1 MSTAV
6 RFAERM
12 SRLGTEGAFEVLAR
26 ARKLEAQG
34 KRIVHLEIG
43 EPDFA
48 TPDNIVEAAIG
59 AMQNGYTHYTP
70 ASGIF
75 EAREAVAGFVT
86 RTLNPD
92 VEANEVV
99 LVPGAKNVLL
109 FTLLACIEPGDEII
123 LPDPGYPAYASQ
135 VSFIGA
141 VPKVVTLREE
151 TGFRMDLD
159 ELASLVTPKT
169 RMLIINT
176 PQNPTGGVLTEEDV
190 RFVCELAHKHDLLV
204 VSDEIYS
211 QLVYGFHHVSPL
223 SQPGMRERTVL
234 MDGLSKSYAMT
245 GWRLGYAV
253 APKALAAK
261 LDQLMINSSSCAAGF
276 TQMAAIEALSAPES
290 AHAVSRMVKVF
301 EHRRDLIVDGINAIP
316 GMRCTRPQGAFY
328 AFPNI
333 QGTGFGER
341 DLADRLLTEAGVAV
355 LPGTA
360 FGDAGKGYIRIA
372 YTQSEDE
379 LSRGLERIAEVVSKQ
394 PPQQPPLPA
403 QRPSRRPPSAARPLS
418 RPRPAWRPRPL
429 PSGPRWPRR

>member
-1 MSTAV
+1 VTAI

-12 SRLGTEGAFEVLAR
+12 SRLGTEGAFEVLAK
-26 ARKLEAQG
+26 ARRLEAQG
-34 KRIVHLEIG
+34 KKIVHLEIG

-48 TPDNIVEAAIG
+48 TPDNIVEAGIS
-59 AMQNGYTHYTP
+59 AMQHGYTHYTP

-75 EAREAVAGFVT
+75 EAREAVAGFVS
-86 RTLNPD
+86 RTLKAEVDPT
-92 VEANEVV
+92 EVV
-99 LVPGAKNVLL
+99 LVPGSKNVLL
-109 FTLLACIEPGDEII
+109 FTLLACIEPGDEVI
-123 LPDPGYPAYASQ
+123 LPDPGYPAYSSQ
-135 VSFIGA
+135 VNFIGG
-141 VPKVVTLREE
+141 VVKPVTLREE

-159 ELASLVTPKT
+159 ELASLITPKT
-169 RMLIINT
+169 RMLIVNT

-190 RFVCELAHKHDLLV
+190 KFVCDLAHEHDLLV

-223 SQPGMRERTVL
+223 SYPGMRARTVL

-290 AHAVSRMVKVF
+290 EHAVARMVKVF
-301 EHRRDLIVDGINAIP
+301 EHRRNLVVDGINAIP
-316 GMRCTRPQGAFY
+316 GMRCARPQGSFY
-328 AFPNI
+328 VFPNI
-333 QGTGFGER
+333 EGTGFEEHE
-341 DLADRLLTEAGVAV
+341 LSDRLLAEAGVAV

-360 FGDAGKGYIRIA
+360 FGHAGKGFIRLA

-379 LSRGLERIAEVVSKQ
+379 LKLGLDRIAEFIAAN
-394 PPQQPPLPA
+394 PQ
-403 QRPSRRPPSAARPLS
+403 S
-418 RPRPAWRPRPL
+418 
-429 PSGPRWPRR
+429 

>member
-1 MSTAV
+1 MTSI

-12 SRLGTEGAFEVLAR
+12 SRLGTEGAFEVLAK
-26 ARKLEAQG
+26 ARRLEATG
-34 KRIVHLEIG
+34 KKIVHLEIG

-48 TPDNIVEAAIG
+48 TPDNIVEAGISAL
-59 AMQNGYTHYTP
+59 QHGYTHYTP

-75 EAREAVAGFVT
+75 EAREAVAGFVS
-86 RTLNPD
+86 RTLKTEVDP
-92 VEANEVV
+92 NEVV
-99 LVPGAKNVLL
+99 LVPGSKNVLL
-109 FTLLACIEPGDEII
+109 FTLLACIEPGDEVI

-135 VSFIGA
+135 VNFIGG
-141 VPKVVTLREE
+141 VVKTVTLREDS
-151 TGFRMDLD
+151 GFRMDLD

-169 RMLIINT
+169 RMLIVNT

-190 RFVCELAHKHDLLV
+190 KFVCDLAHEHDLLV

-211 QLVYGFHHVSPL
+211 QLVYGFHHVSPM
-223 SQPGMRERTVL
+223 SHPGMRERTVL

-290 AHAVSRMVKVF
+290 EHAVARMVKVF
-301 EHRRDLIVDGINAIP
+301 EHRRNLVVDGLNKIP
-316 GMRCTRPQGAFY
+316 GMRCGRPQGSFY
-328 AFPNI
+328 VFPNI
-333 QGTGFGER
+333 EGTGLDEHE
-341 DLADRLLTEAGVAV
+341 LADRLLAEAGVAV

-360 FGDAGKGYIRIA
+360 FGHAGKGFIRLA

-379 LSRGLERIAEVVSKQ
+379 LKLGLDRIGEFI
-394 PPQQPPLPA
+394 
-403 QRPSRRPPSAARPLS
+403 RDN
-418 RPRPAWRPRPL
+418 PR
-429 PSGPRWPRR
+429 

>member
-1 MSTAV
+1 MTAI

-26 ARKLEAQG
+26 ARRLEAQG
-34 KRIVHLEIG
+34 KKIVHLEIG

-48 TPDNIVEAAIG
+48 TPDNIIEAGIS
-59 AMQNGYTHYTP
+59 AMQHGYTHYTP

-75 EAREAVAGFVT
+75 EAREAVAGFVH
-86 RTLNPD
+86 RTLKID
-92 VEANEVV
+92 VDPTEVV
-99 LVPGAKNVLL
+99 LVPGSKNVLL
-109 FTLLACIEPGDEII
+109 FTLLACIEPGDEVI

-135 VSFIGA
+135 VNFIGG
-141 VPKVVTLREE
+141 VPKPVRLREE
-151 TGFRMDLD
+151 SGFRMDLD
-159 ELASLVTPKT
+159 ELESLVTPKT
-169 RMLIINT
+169 KMLIVNT
-176 PQNPTGGVLTEEDV
+176 PQNPTGGVLTAEDV
-190 RFVCELAHKHDLLV
+190 KFVCDLAHKHDLLV

-223 SQPGMRERTVL
+223 SHPGMRERTVL

-261 LDQLMINSSSCAAGF
+261 LDTLMINSSSCAAGF

-290 AHAVSRMVKVF
+290 EHAVARMVKVF
-301 EHRRDLIVDGINAIP
+301 EHRRNLVVDGLNAIP
-316 GMRCTRPQGAFY
+316 GMRCARPQGAFY

-333 QGTGFGER
+333 VGTGFDEHE
-341 DLADRLLTEAGVAV
+341 LADRLLGEAGVAV

-360 FGDAGKGYIRIA
+360 FGNAGKGFIRLA

-379 LSRGLERIAEVVSKQ
+379 LKLGLGRIEEFIRAN
-394 PPQQPPLPA
+394 
-403 QRPSRRPPSAARPLS
+403 
-418 RPRPAWRPRPL
+418 PR
-429 PSGPRWPRR
+429 

>member
-1 MSTAV
+1 MSAI

-12 SRLGTEGAFEVLAR
+12 SRLGTEGAFEVLAK
-26 ARKLEAQG
+26 ARRLEAQG
-34 KRIVHLEIG
+34 KKIVHLEIG

-48 TPDNIVEAAIG
+48 TPDNIVEAGIS

-75 EAREAVAGFVT
+75 EAREAVAGFVS
-86 RTLNPD
+86 RTLKTEVDPL
-92 VEANEVV
+92 EVV
-99 LVPGAKNVLL
+99 LVPGSKNVLL
-109 FTLLACIEPGDEII
+109 FTLLACIEPGDEVI

-135 VSFIGA
+135 VNFIGA
-141 VPKVVTLREE
+141 VAKPVTLREE
-151 TGFRMDLD
+151 SGFRMDLD

-190 RFVCELAHKHDLLV
+190 KFVCDLAHKHDLLV

-211 QLVYGFHHVSPL
+211 QLVYGFQHVSPL
-223 SQPGMRERTVL
+223 SYPDMRERTVL

-290 AHAVSRMVKVF
+290 EHAVARMVKVF
-301 EHRRDLIVDGINAIP
+301 ERRRNLVVDGLNEIP
-316 GMRCTRPQGAFY
+316 GVRCARPQGSFY
-328 AFPNI
+328 VFPNI
-333 QGTGFGER
+333 EGTGFEEHE
-341 DLADRLLTEAGVAV
+341 LADRLMTEAGVAV
-355 LPGTA
+355 LAGTY
-360 FGDAGKGYIRIA
+360 FGRAGKGFIRLA

-379 LSRGLERIAEVVSKQ
+379 LKLGLERIGEFIAAN
-394 PPQQPPLPA
+394 PQ
-403 QRPSRRPPSAARPLS
+403 R
-418 RPRPAWRPRPL
+418 
-429 PSGPRWPRR
+429 

>member
-1 MSTAV
+1 VTI

-12 SRLGTEGAFEVLAR
+12 SRLGTEGAFVVLAK
-26 ARKLEAQG
+26 ARRLEADG
-34 KRIVHLEIG
+34 KKIVHLEIG

-48 TPDNIVEAAIG
+48 TPDNIIEAGISAL
-59 AMQNGYTHYTP
+59 QNGYTHYTP
-70 ASGIF
+70 ASGIM
-75 EAREAVAGFVT
+75 EARQAVAGFVSRMLKT
-86 RTLNPD
+86 EVDAT
-92 VEANEVV
+92 EVV
-99 LVPGAKNVLL
+99 LVPGSKNVLL
-109 FTLLACIEPGDEII
+109 FTLLACIEPGDEVI
-123 LPDPGYPAYASQ
+123 LPDPAYPAYASQ
-135 VSFIGA
+135 VNFIGA
-141 VPKVVTLREE
+141 IPKLVTLREE

-159 ELASLVTPKT
+159 QLASLVTPKT

-176 PQNPTGGVLTEEDV
+176 PQNPTGGILTEEDV
-190 RFVCELAHKHDLLV
+190 KFVCELAHKHDLLV

-290 AHAVSRMVKVF
+290 EHAVHRMVKVF
-301 EHRRDLIVDGINAIP
+301 ERRRDLVVDGLNAIP
-316 GMRCTRPQGAFY
+316 GVRCAKPQGSFY

-333 QGTGFGER
+333 QGTGFDER

-360 FGDAGKGYIRIA
+360 FGEAGKGYIRLA

-379 LSRGLERIAEVVSKQ
+379 LRRGLKLIGDFIA
-394 PPQQPPLPA
+394 A
-403 QRPSRRPPSAARPLS
+403 N
-418 RPRPAWRPRPL
+418 PR
-429 PSGPRWPRR
+429 

>member
-1 MSTAV
+1 
-6 RFAERM
+6 M
-12 SRLGTEGAFEVLAR
+12 SRLGTESAFEVLAK
-26 ARKLEAQG
+26 ARRLEADG
-34 KRIVHLEIG
+34 KNIVHLEIG

-48 TPDNIVEAAIG
+48 TPDNIIEAG
-59 AMQNGYTHYTP
+59 MSAMQNGYTHYTP
-70 ASGIF
+70 ASGIL
-75 EAREAVAGFVT
+75 ESRQAVAAFVS
-86 RTLNPD
+86 RTLKTD
-92 VEANEVV
+92 VDAGEVV
-99 LVPGAKNVLL
+99 LVPGSKNVLL
-109 FTLLACIEPGDEII
+109 FTLLACIEPGDEVI

-135 VSFIGA
+135 VNFIGA

-176 PQNPTGGVLTEEDV
+176 PQNPTGGVLTEE
-190 RFVCELAHKHDLLV
+190 HDRLV

-276 TQMAAIEALSAPES
+276 TQIAAIEALSAPES
-290 AHAVSRMVKVF
+290 AHAVKRMVRVF
-301 EHRRDLIVDGINAIP
+301 EHRRDLIVDGINDIP
-316 GMRCTRPQGAFY
+316 GMRCKLPQGAFY

-333 QGTGFGER
+333 EGTGFGER
-341 DLADRLLTEAGVAV
+341 ELADRLLTEAGVAV

-360 FGDAGKGYIRIA
+360 FGAAGKGYIRIA

-379 LSRGLERIAEVVSKQ
+379 LSRGLQRIRDFVTAH
-394 PPQQPPLPA
+394 
-403 QRPSRRPPSAARPLS
+403 RD
-418 RPRPAWRPRPL
+418 
-429 PSGPRWPRR
+429 